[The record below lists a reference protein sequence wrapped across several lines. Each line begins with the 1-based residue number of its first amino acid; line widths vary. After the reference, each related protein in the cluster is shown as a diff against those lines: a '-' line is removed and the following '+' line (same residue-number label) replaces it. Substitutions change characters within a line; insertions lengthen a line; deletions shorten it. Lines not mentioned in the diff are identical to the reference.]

1 MTTVKYWVWLASLRG
16 LTTRAERLVLEYF
29 ENPMEAYFCEY
40 GEYARMEGLTNKD
53 RKLLASKNLDRA
65 ESILALCEEKNIRIM
80 TMQDADYPQRL
91 AHIYDPPAVLYVRG
105 RIPVID
111 EEPAVAV
118 VGTRKASAYG
128 LKMATRLGYEVTKGG
143 GLVISG
149 LAAGVDAAAAR
160 GALNAGGACVGVL
173 GSAIDVPY
181 PRQNAELIEDV
192 AAAGVLISEYPPGYP
207 TLGENFPRRNR
218 ILSGLSVGVA
228 VVEAP
233 RRSGALITADL
244 ALEQGR
250 ELFAVPG
257 NADAPNC
264 EGSNELL
271 RDCAKAVS
279 CGWDILCEFESLF
292 PRRIVPAEG
301 RAARLPRRRE
311 EKLPTFSRQAEA
323 AGEFPET
330 VEKDLEPDRGRRGRS
345 VESVPGGRSDT
356 TKKEIDKEKTREY
369 IDFEGLLDGLTEN
382 QLKLVSVM
390 DRPHMHADELIA
402 RTGLSAAAVLSE
414 LTMLSVRGLVIQGK
428 GKRYTLNLTKRGQ

>member
-1 MTTVKYWVWLASLRG
+1 MATVKYWVWLASLRG

-40 GEYARMEGLTNKD
+40 GEYGRIEGLTNKD

-65 ESILALCEEKNIRIM
+65 ESILAACEEKNIRIM

-91 AHIYDPPAVLYVRG
+91 AHIYDPPVVLYVRG
-105 RIPVID
+105 RVPVID
-111 EEPAVAV
+111 EEPAIAV

-128 LKMATRLGYEVTKGG
+128 IKMAMRLGYDITKGG

-181 PRQNAELIEDV
+181 PSQNADLIEDV
-192 AAAGVLISEYPPGYP
+192 ATAGALFSEYPPGYP

-218 ILSGLSVGVA
+218 ILSGLSAGVA

-233 RRSGALITADL
+233 RHSGALITADL

-250 ELFAVPG
+250 ELFVVPG

-279 CGWDILCEFESLF
+279 CGWDILCEFESRF
-292 PRRIVPAEG
+292 PRRIVPEEG
-301 RAARLPRRRE
+301 RSARLPRRRE
-311 EKLPTFSRQAEA
+311 EKLLAFSRGADAPE
-323 AGEFPET
+323 EYPET
-330 VEKDLEPDRGRRGRS
+330 VEKPLQPDRGYRGKS
-345 VESVPGGRSDT
+345 AESDPDGRPDT
-356 TKKEIDKEKTREY
+356 TKKEIDKEKAREY
-369 IDFEGLLDGLTEN
+369 IDFDGLLDRLSEN

-390 DRPHMHADELIA
+390 DRPQMHADELIA

-414 LTMLSVRGLVIQGK
+414 LTVLSIKGLVIQGK